1 MFWQECRRRI
11 EALKDIKQSA
21 HFKVHYNYRN
31 PKSRIGA
38 GTGGVRSR
46 ALVSCYI
53 DALERLYA
61 TITSPPFS
69 RPALPDEKLTEV
81 YVFESSD
88 LTQFEGQPFTDL
100 DEDLRPYIGLPC
112 RTDQPTVHAEHQ
124 YAATS
129 AVHEATHVF
138 NHALRP
144 MHESETWRWFD
155 EATAVFMEPWVFAGN
170 HDHLRFAMNWS
181 DLPEV
186 PLDHPRHCYAAGIF
200 AAYLAKSQ
208 KPDFLTKIWTHPV
221 KKATALDAVADC
233 LRQRGKQF
241 SSDNPVDVDV
251 VFSHYCVDS
260 YFLWDTSSLG
270 FLPDLYAR
278 YGERAISE
286 SFRVEPGKSSKPG
299 AYRLDHL
306 ACRYFLLDLRD
317 DVQEIVIK
325 VRIPS
330 PDGRS
335 YLKPSLVSVRADLS
349 RGENWKFSHEF
360 KSGFLEFSALTGAL
374 VPSEVDHL
382 VLVVSNCGYR
392 SPSIV
397 GSTVD
402 NIQFDIEINAR

>member
-1 MFWQECRRRI
+1 MFWEECDRRI
-11 EALKDIKQSA
+11 KALRDVKQSA
-21 HFKVHYNYRN
+21 HFRVHYNYRN

-38 GTGGVRSR
+38 GIGGVRSR
-46 ALVSCYI
+46 ALISCYI
-53 DALERLYA
+53 DALERLYS
-61 TITSPPFS
+61 TITGPPFL
-69 RPALPDEKLTEV
+69 RPSLPDERPIEV

-88 LTQFEGQPFTDL
+88 LTQFQGQPFTFL
-100 DEDLRPYIGLPC
+100 DGDSRPFIGLPC

-138 NHALRP
+138 NHVLRP

-200 AAYLAKSQ
+200 AAYLARSQ
-208 KPDFLTKIWTHPV
+208 RPDFMTKIWTHPT
-221 KKATALDAVADC
+221 KKATALDAIADC
-233 LRQRGKQF
+233 LRERGKIF
-241 SSDNPVDVDV
+241 SSDNPGDADVI
-251 VFSHYCVDS
+251 FSQYCVDS

-278 YGERAISE
+278 YGERAITE
-286 SFRVEPGKSSKPG
+286 SFRVEPSKSPG
-299 AYRLDHL
+299 SGTYRIDHL
-306 ACRYFLLDLRD
+306 ACRYFLLDMRD
-317 DVQEIVIK
+317 DVREVFVN
-325 VRIPS
+325 VRTPS
-330 PDGRS
+330 PNGRS
-335 YLKPSLVSVRADLS
+335 YLKPALVSVRADFS
-349 RGENWKFSHEF
+349 RGENWEF
-360 KSGFLEFSALTGAL
+360 THAVEPGLLQFSAVTRDL

-397 GSTVD
+397 GPPVD
-402 NIQFDIEINAR
+402 NIQFDLEIGAR